1 MTTDEAVTP
10 PTSKVSHRFSLV
22 DTVLAAAAG
31 LLSAAV
37 ALGVG
42 QLVAVLTGP
51 ATAPVSAVDQGV
63 VVLTPE
69 WAKEFAIRTFGEN
82 DKLALMIGTL
92 LLVALVAMAIG
103 MASGFRRELGII
115 GIGLFGLIGAFA
127 ALRTIPNATFVV
139 VAPSIAGG
147 IAGAFALWWMI
158 RRKKPEPVEMPTER
172 TGLDRRG
179 FLLAAGISLAV
190 GVVGNGVGKFLVDQ
204 RYNVATVRAKLRF
217 ARPASPAPA
226 LPAGVDLKLP
236 GLTPFSTTNS
246 SFYRVDTAVVP
257 PQINPA
263 DWQLRIHGMVDR
275 EMEISFA
282 ELVNRDLIE
291 RDITFTCVS
300 NEIGGKLTGQAR
312 WLGVPLADLLREAG
326 VRPGAD
332 QIFTTSADGWTC
344 GTPTDAVMNTPNA
357 MLAVGMNGEPLPVIH
372 GFPVRMIV
380 PGLYGYVSGTKWIV
394 DMELTTFATGP
405 KPYWVQ
411 RKWKTTAPIKTMA
424 RIDTPGALV
433 DVPAGQPV
441 AVAGMA
447 WAQTRGIEKVE
458 VRVNNGDWQQT
469 ELAAAANN
477 QTWRQ
482 WWWKWVPAG
491 TGIQSLAVRATD
503 GTGAV
508 QTDQRADPFPN
519 GASGWHTV
527 AVNVL

>member
-204 RYNVATVRAKLRF
+204 RYNVATVRGK
-217 ARPASPAPA
+217 
-226 LPAGVDLKLP
+226 
-236 GLTPFSTTNS
+236 
-246 SFYRVDTAVVP
+246 TAVRQASESGAGAAGRGGP
-257 PQINPA
+257 ETAGP
-263 DWQLRIHGMVDR
+263 D
-275 EMEISFA
+275 SFQYDQQFF
-282 ELVNRDLIE
+282 LSSGHR
-291 RDITFTCVS
+291 
-300 NEIGGKLTGQAR
+300 GGA
-312 WLGVPLADLLREAG
+312 A
-326 VRPGAD
+326 AD
-332 QIFTTSADGWTC
+332 QS
-344 GTPTDAVMNTPNA
+344 
-357 MLAVGMNGEPLPVIH
+357 
-372 GFPVRMIV
+372 
-380 PGLYGYVSGTKWIV
+380 S
-394 DMELTTFATGP
+394 
-405 KPYWVQ
+405 
-411 RKWKTTAPIKTMA
+411 
-424 RIDTPGALV
+424 
-433 DVPAGQPV
+433 
-441 AVAGMA
+441 
-447 WAQTRGIEKVE
+447 
-458 VRVNNGDWQQT
+458 
-469 ELAAAANN
+469 
-477 QTWRQ
+477 
-482 WWWKWVPAG
+482 
-491 TGIQSLAVRATD
+491 
-503 GTGAV
+503 
-508 QTDQRADPFPN
+508 
-519 GASGWHTV
+519 
-527 AVNVL
+527 